1 MQHLSKAT
9 MYAAFALISF
19 LCLNIS
25 SVSGERVIVESPH
38 ENFVSIR
45 HAIGDG
51 SQGLV
56 AENNISSISTSLGS
70 RNEQAARCRIL
81 TVNQSKFSTQALIEV
96 GRLEQ
101 QPITGDFLLEYTV
114 DAKTYL
120 QEFNTACKDIS
131 KGKTYLLTFVYGD
144 CAPLRLIPVDYSPFP
159 KTIIKD
165 YPYCYSTS
173 CVGVDDV
180 NRAIFEYQFLDTCYA
195 SLKINIYKQPGPES
209 GSNSISISA
218 SFLALVTLA
227 ASLFIFV

>member
-19 LCLNIS
+19 LSLNIS
-25 SVSGERVIVESPH
+25 SVSGEIEIVESPH
-38 ENFVSIR
+38 DNNVSIR
-45 HAIGDG
+45 DAIGDG
-51 SQGLV
+51 SKGLE
-56 AENNISSISTSLGS
+56 ENKISSISTSIGS
-70 RNEQAARCRIL
+70 RIDQATRCRIL
-81 TVNQSKFSTQALIEV
+81 TVDQSKFSTQALIEV

-120 QEFNTACKDIS
+120 QEFNTACKDVS
-131 KGKTYLLTFVYGD
+131 KGKTYLLTYVYGD

-159 KTIIKD
+159 KTIIQD

-195 SLKINIYKQPGPES
+195 SLKINTYRQPGPGS
-209 GSNSISISA
+209 GCNSISLNA
-218 SFLALVTLA
+218 SFLALVTLT